1 MKPKST
7 PGNGYKIAAIVLL
20 AYGIFS
26 FFFVAI
32 PAFSTA
38 VSSGIVSVFVCV
50 ACIVAGGIC
59 WHKYISL
66 QKDHRS
72 KASVN
77 PNLPLTGSPK
87 ANATSAAQTKTKN
100 DFIPAQNPSAMKPQ
114 KIIAQPTRPG
124 KSVIKNAISST
135 TKNFYVTGISHYMD
149 ALLSLG
155 YENPDYDLSKRE
167 LIDAGLIGERIYE
180 LAFDPVKVDLVPEPN
195 NPADKN
201 AIQVFVDGAMVGY
214 IKKGSCSQ
222 VKNLLASDAFVG
234 ASCDIFGG
242 KYKIIHEDYNEE
254 TEKETYE
261 LERAETSYKITVHI
275 KLK

>member
-1 MKPKST
+1 MKQKST

-59 WHKYISL
+59 WHKYKSL

-72 KASVN
+72 NASVN

-100 DFIPAQNPSAMKPQ
+100 DFIPAQNPSAVEPQ

-124 KSVIKNAISST
+124 KSVIKNAISSAPLSN
-135 TKNFYVTGISHYMD
+135 KIS
-149 ALLSLG
+149 ASSFIISKSSSL
-155 YENPDYDLSKRE
+155 
-167 LIDAGLIGERIYE
+167 
-180 LAFDPVKVDLVPEPN
+180 
-195 NPADKN
+195 
-201 AIQVFVDGAMVGY
+201 
-214 IKKGSCSQ
+214 
-222 VKNLLASDAFVG
+222 
-234 ASCDIFGG
+234 
-242 KYKIIHEDYNEE
+242 
-254 TEKETYE
+254 
-261 LERAETSYKITVHI
+261 
-275 KLK
+275 

>member
-1 MKPKST
+1 
-7 PGNGYKIAAIVLL
+7 
-20 AYGIFS
+20 
-26 FFFVAI
+26 
-32 PAFSTA
+32 
-38 VSSGIVSVFVCV
+38 
-50 ACIVAGGIC
+50 
-59 WHKYISL
+59 
-66 QKDHRS
+66 
-72 KASVN
+72 
-77 PNLPLTGSPK
+77 
-87 ANATSAAQTKTKN
+87 
-100 DFIPAQNPSAMKPQ
+100 
-114 KIIAQPTRPG
+114 
-124 KSVIKNAISST
+124 
-135 TKNFYVTGISHYMD
+135 MD

-180 LAFDPVKVDLVPEPN
+180 LAFDSVKVDLIPEPN
-195 NPADKN
+195 NPVDKN
-201 AIQVFVDGAMVGY
+201 AIQVFVDGSMVGY

>member
-1 MKPKST
+1 ME
-7 PGNGYKIAAIVLL
+7 YMIFAKIL
-20 AYGIFS
+20 ANVKHYFLVIQPILRIFS

-59 WHKYISL
+59 WHKYKSL

-72 KASVN
+72 YASVN

-100 DFIPAQNPSAMKPQ
+100 DFIPAQNPSAVEPQ

-135 TKNFYVTGISHYMD
+135 TKNTI
-149 ALLSLG
+149 LRLR
-155 YENPDYDLSKRE
+155 P
-167 LIDAGLIGERIYE
+167 
-180 LAFDPVKVDLVPEPN
+180 
-195 NPADKN
+195 
-201 AIQVFVDGAMVGY
+201 
-214 IKKGSCSQ
+214 
-222 VKNLLASDAFVG
+222 
-234 ASCDIFGG
+234 
-242 KYKIIHEDYNEE
+242 
-254 TEKETYE
+254 
-261 LERAETSYKITVHI
+261 
-275 KLK
+275 

>member
-1 MKPKST
+1 MKQKST
-7 PGNGYKIAAIVLL
+7 PGNGYKIASIVLL

-38 VSSGIVSVFVCV
+38 VSSGIVSFFVCV

-100 DFIPAQNPSAMKPQ
+100 DFISAQKPSAVETQ
-114 KIIAQPTRPG
+114 KIIAQPPRPV
-124 KSVIKNAISST
+124 KSVIKNTISST

-149 ALLSLG
+149 ALLSLSH
-155 YENPDYDLSKRE
+155 ENPDYDLSKRE
-167 LIDAGLIGERIYE
+167 LIDAGLVGERIYE
-180 LAFDPVKVDLVPEPN
+180 LAFDPVKVDLVPKPN
-195 NPADKN
+195 NPVDKN
-201 AIQVFVDGAMVGY
+201 AIQVIVDGAMVGY

-222 VKNLLASDAFVG
+222 VKNLLASDAFAG

-242 KYKIIHEDYNEE
+242 KYKIIHEEYNEE